1 MIYQKLT
8 SMHFSNWKQLWLP
21 WRMVMKITNSIKYI
35 RYVYIFPFLSQ
46 CHIFNLF
53 SILPFLFFVWIL
65 HCVRVHVHSHACSL
79 SMIEFHLVYCQ
90 WAIFLQFFQNRKYT
104 CWSDV
109 DQIFTS
115 FLVRSPWFIDYRS
128 NGGSKHHWIDFFL
141 EAARCSISLAFLIC
155 VFFSS
160 FLHFLGIYSNHK
172 HMAWLYY
179 IACFLGICTHWINI
193 ACLIYICFMLFF
205 SSIFQMLQRFAIV
218 GLSNFYL
225 DVAKDRLYVGYG
237 LYFIFIHHLMI
248 RIHNLMM

>member
-1 MIYQKLT
+1 MKDGYENYQFYKVYQVCL
-8 SMHFSNWKQLWLP
+8 HFSFSVPMSHLQFIFHSSFSFLRLN
-21 WRMVMKITNSIKYI
+21 ITLCPSA
-35 RYVYIFPFLSQ
+35 
-46 CHIFNLF
+46 CAF
-53 SILPFLFFVWIL
+53 SCLQSV
-65 HCVRVHVHSHACSL
+65 

-128 NGGSKHHWIDFFL
+128 NGGSKQHWIDFFL